1 MKNKKK
7 EKNKYFDLVRIIKD
21 NITGVIGLSL
31 YENNKKESSFLFLL
45 KKYNIS
51 ENYYWFFDFDSP
63 KNEKGK
69 LIIGSTLDKIYGNK
83 YENKFLDHIKGGQGY
98 LYWNIRFNTIFIN
111 NSTGKI
117 IFGNNSQ
124 VEFNYDTNIIG
135 ASYEYKNYFNSLI
148 NELYIEGKCFNDT
161 FNGCRDFYSF
171 IGGEWMFVYCK
182 NEKKVKDKLKKL
194 ILPIQFFSSQINYTF
209 EITNDDIL
217 KESGEYIFIKIL
229 FQKYGGNW
237 VLGKPFTLKYKFM
250 FNPDIKE
257 IGFYSKDKDKNEE
270 KSNFKK
276 IFILT
281 IVLIGLCIIFVFV
294 GVILGKKIYGLK
306 KKKRANELADD
317 DYEYFPKI
325 N

>member
-1 MKNKKK
+1 MM
-7 EKNKYFDLVRIIKD
+7 
-21 NITGVIGLSL
+21 
-31 YENNKKESSFLFLL
+31 
-45 KKYNIS
+45 
-51 ENYYWFFDFDSP
+51 
-63 KNEKGK
+63 
-69 LIIGSTLDKIYGNK
+69 
-83 YENKFLDHIKGGQGY
+83 
-98 LYWNIRFNTIFIN
+98 IF
-111 NSTGKI
+111 
-117 IFGNNSQ
+117 
-124 VEFNYDTNIIG
+124 
-135 ASYEYKNYFNSLI
+135 
-148 NELYIEGKCFNDT
+148 
-161 FNGCRDFYSF
+161 
-171 IGGEWMFVYCK
+171 
-182 NEKKVKDKLKKL
+182 
-194 ILPIQFFSSQINYTF
+194 
-209 EITNDDIL
+209 L